1 MKHTIL
7 ICDDDM
13 AIVNS
18 VEIFLENEGY
28 HVLKAYNGR
37 EALKYIESSEIH
49 LLLLDIM
56 MPEMDGFEVM
66 RKMRM
71 DYNFPIIMV
80 TAKSEDLDKIMGLNL
95 GADDYLTKPYNPL
108 ELIAR
113 VRSQVRRYTK
123 LGGQSQTIETY
134 GNIYK
139 TGELIL
145 NPIKREVTVDGDIIS
160 LTATEFGILELL
172 LKNKGR
178 VYTINEI
185 YEKVW
190 KDHAIAADNTIAVH
204 IRRIREKIEID
215 PKNPKYLKVV
225 WGIGYKIEDIG

>member
-1 MKHTIL
+1 MKHTVL
-7 ICDDDM
+7 ICDDDV
-13 AIVNS
+13 AIVDS
-18 VEIFLENEGY
+18 VEIFLSNEGY
-28 HVLKAYNGR
+28 HVLKAHNGK
-37 EALKYIESSEIH
+37 EALQYIESSEIH

-66 RKMRM
+66 RKARLE
-71 DYNFPIIMV
+71 YNFPIIMV

-123 LGGQSQTIETY
+123 FGGQSQIISSGEHT
-134 GNIYK
+134 YK
-139 TGELIL
+139 TGELFMDSV
-145 NPIKREVTVDGDIIS
+145 KKEVTVDDEIVS

-178 VYTINEI
+178 VYAINEI
-185 YEKVW
+185 YENVW

-225 WGIGYKIEDIG
+225 WGIGYKIEDIR

>member
-28 HVLKAYNGR
+28 HVLKAYNGK
-37 EALKYIESSEIH
+37 EALKYIETSEIH

-66 RKMRM
+66 RKIRM

-123 LGGQSQTIETY
+123 FGGQIQNIDPDEV
-134 GNIYK
+134 IYK
-139 TGELIL
+139 TGELIM
-145 NPIKREVTVDGDIIS
+145 NPLKKEVSVDGDVIS

-178 VYTINEI
+178 VYAINEI
-185 YEKVW
+185 YENVW

-225 WGIGYKIEDIG
+225 WGIGYKIEDIH

>member
-18 VEIFLENEGY
+18 VEIFLSNEGY
-28 HVLKAYNGR
+28 NVLKAYNGK
-37 EALKYIESSEIH
+37 EALQYIESSEIH

-66 RKMRM
+66 RKIRM

-123 LGGQSQTIETY
+123 FGGQSQTLNSSEH
-134 GNIYK
+134 IYK
-139 TGELIL
+139 TGELMMD
-145 NPIKREVTVDGDIIS
+145 PIKKEVTVDDEIIL

-178 VYTINEI
+178 VYAINEI
-185 YEKVW
+185 YENVW

-225 WGIGYKIEDIG
+225 WGIGYKIEDIH